1 MRYILAPRNH
11 SILKEF
17 ASAKVLLAFDFDG
30 VLAPIVSDPDR
41 SAIPPSTRKLLQKL
55 ASRYPCIIVS
65 GRGRADVRRRL
76 KGIGFQEIIGNHGI
90 EPWASS
96 HAMAQRVA
104 RWVPVLK
111 QRLERFRGIVL
122 EDKQF
127 SVSVHYRK
135 ERNKKEAL
143 KAIIA
148 IAQKLPGA
156 SLVGGKQVV
165 NVVPRGAP
173 DKGLAVERERR
184 KRRCDKVVYI
194 GDDETDEN
202 VFALGRSRRFL
213 TIRVGAKKSSLARF
227 YIRNQ
232 QEIDQLLQSFIELRE
247 RASRVP
253 SLARCADPV
262 MLQLCQ
268 IRALQSRVRPL
279 LPTVARLRGSSRAE

>member
-1 MRYILAPRNH
+1 MRSILAPRNRP
-11 SILKEF
+11 ILEKF
-17 ASAKVLLAFDFDG
+17 ASGKVLLAFDFDG

-55 ASRYPCIIVS
+55 APRYPCIIVS

-76 KGIGFQEIIGNHGI
+76 TGIGFQEIIGNHGI

-96 HAMAQRVA
+96 HAMAERVA

-111 QRLERFRGIVL
+111 EKSERFRGIVL
-122 EDKQF
+122 ENKQF

-143 KAIIA
+143 NAITRA
-148 IAQKLPGA
+148 ARTLPGA

-184 KRRCDKVVYI
+184 KRHCDKVVYI
-194 GDDETDEN
+194 GDDETDEK
-202 VFALGRSRRFL
+202 VFALGRSGRFL
-213 TIRVGAKKSSLARF
+213 TIRVGAKRSSLARF

-232 QEIDQLLQSFIELRE
+232 REIDELLKSFVELRPHV
-247 RASRVP
+247 S
-253 SLARCADPV
+253 
-262 MLQLCQ
+262 
-268 IRALQSRVRPL
+268 
-279 LPTVARLRGSSRAE
+279 